1 MERHETTTR
10 TRDLG
15 ITGQRREKRT
25 MMDRQQALELVKKNV
40 RARNL
45 IKHMLATEAVMKAL
59 AARFGEDEEKW
70 ALAGLLHDIDYDET
84 AHDPDRHSLVGGE
97 MLRELGLP
105 EDLVYAV
112 KAHNEAHGLVRETRL
127 DKALYAVDPL
137 TGLLVAAALIH
148 PEKKLSAI
156 DVGFVMNRFKES
168 SFARGA
174 NRDQIKSCSELGLSL
189 EEFIGIG
196 LGAMQAI
203 SQELGL

>member
-1 MERHETTTR
+1 
-10 TRDLG
+10 
-15 ITGQRREKRT
+15 
-25 MMDRQQALELVKKNV
+25 MMDRQEALELVKKHV
-40 RARNL
+40 KTRNL

-59 AARFGEDEEKW
+59 AERFGEDEGKW

-97 MLRELGLP
+97 MLEKLGLP
-105 EDLVYAV
+105 DDVVGAV
-112 KAHNEAHGLVRETRL
+112 KAHNEAHGLPRETRL

-174 NRDQIKSCSELGLSL
+174 NRDQIRSCSELGLSL
-189 EEFIGIG
+189 EEFVGIG
-196 LGAMQAI
+196 LAAMQGIAE
-203 SQELGL
+203 ELGL

>member
-1 MERHETTTR
+1 
-10 TRDLG
+10 
-15 ITGQRREKRT
+15 
-25 MMDRQQALELVKKNV
+25 MMDRQEALELVKKHV
-40 RARNL
+40 KTRNL

-59 AARFGEDEEKW
+59 AEHFGEDEGKW

-97 MLRELGLP
+97 MLERLGLP
-105 EDLVYAV
+105 GDVVYAV
-112 KAHNEAHGLVRETRL
+112 KAHNEAHGFPRETRL

-156 DVGFVMNRFKES
+156 DVGFVMNRFKEP

-174 NRDQIKSCSELGLSL
+174 NRDQIRSCSELGLSL
-189 EEFIGIG
+189 EEFIGVG
-196 LGAMQAI
+196 LQAMQEIA
-203 SQELGL
+203 QELGL